1 MKEHWSQIPH
11 ISRTRRHVS
20 SEGLFPASALPVQL
34 RLPYRCGVIRIYWST
49 RFWSTCSLPQDH
61 QVKNNIKSPSVKL
74 GNCPEE
80 YPKPDCE
87 LRYFP
92 LCDNDYECPDSQK
105 CCEEDCQQKC
115 TYPIID

>member
-1 MKEHWSQIPH
+1 MSPVKVSFLLLLFLCSSGYP
-11 ISRTRRHVS
+11 TAAVS
-20 SEGLFPASALPVQL
+20 SE
-34 RLPYRCGVIRIYWST
+34 YT
-49 RFWSTCSLPQDH
+49 
-61 QVKNNIKSPSVKL
+61 VKL